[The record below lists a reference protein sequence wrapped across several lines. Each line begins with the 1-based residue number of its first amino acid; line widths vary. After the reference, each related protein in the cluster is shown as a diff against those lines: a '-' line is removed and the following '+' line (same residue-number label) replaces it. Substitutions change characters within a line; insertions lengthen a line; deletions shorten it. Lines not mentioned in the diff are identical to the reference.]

1 MKISELLEGRIS
13 KKYFMGEEPEA
24 SKLPSAAS
32 LDDEPEDELD
42 GEDNVEDSEEESFT
56 AGVDQFKKIGSEFGP
71 DLYSFSS
78 IVYHSGWDAKNS
90 SHLAAKLNS
99 VELDGIDS
107 VESTMRGASGRD
119 GGMTFVIVNGRS
131 GEVVAAGFGEDA
143 VSDGIVMD
151 TLEADQKSIVDR
163 INALSVKYARVGGG
177 VDEETNI
184 GNKIRNQILVL
195 LEYNN
200 QPVKDID
207 PEADAARDEYEKR
220 QAKIKARNDA
230 DPEYQS
236 KLADIQKKDDEWL
249 AARREQRKSKLS
261 AGREKR

>member
-1 MKISELLEGRIS
+1 MKISELLETRIP
-13 KKYFMGEEPEA
+13 KKFFMPSAKEA
-24 SKLPSAAS
+24 SELPSAPS
-32 LDDEPEDELD
+32 LNDEPSAVD
-42 GEDNVEDSEEESFT
+42 GPGDAGVDDSEETFT

-78 IVYHSGWDAKNS
+78 ITYHSGWDAKNS
-90 SHLAAKLNS
+90 SHLAAKLYS

-107 VESTMRGASGRD
+107 VASSMSSASGRD

-143 VSDGIVMD
+143 ISDGIQMD
-151 TLEADQKSIVDR
+151 TLEADQASIVDR
-163 INALSVKYARVGGG
+163 INSLSVKYGRVGGG

-184 GNKIRNQILVL
+184 GTKIRNQILVL
-195 LEYNN
+195 LEYNK

-207 PEADAARDEYEKR
+207 PEADERNEFFFGNEKTKADRLARIKSPDRVSAREK
-220 QAKIKARNDA
+220 
-230 DPEYQS
+230 
-236 KLADIQKKDDEWL
+236 KLADYE
-249 AARREQRKSKLS
+249 ARIKAKNS